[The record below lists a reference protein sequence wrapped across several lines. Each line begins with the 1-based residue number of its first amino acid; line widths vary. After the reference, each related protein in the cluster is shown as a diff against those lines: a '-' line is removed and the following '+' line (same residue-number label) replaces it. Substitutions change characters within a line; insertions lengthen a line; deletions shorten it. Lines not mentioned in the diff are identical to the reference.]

1 MSEVWSKNI
10 NDYLKAHKSSYKS
23 MYLSLALL
31 SLKKRGWIDSLFS
44 LMISLVMMLLGVRFD
59 YLSLEPII
67 DKILSIEISIFGII
81 FTIYSIILT
90 FFSDELTKVL
100 IRFEKQHKSSMLKE
114 YTGYYGKLLFLIF
127 FSIWVTMLVYF
138 CEIGNLTTL
147 LEALHI
153 YNKDFILDVLQDIKQ
168 IILLLYITFSIRIII
183 EMRCAIYN
191 TVCLFQLSMAVRLAA
206 LRDECH
212 K

>member
-31 SLKKRGWIDSLFS
+31 SLKKRGWIDWLFS

-90 FFSDELTKVL
+90 FFSDEFTKVL

>member
-1 MSEVWSKNI
+1 MSEVWTKNI
-10 NDYLKAHKSSYKS
+10 DDYLKVHKSSYKS

-31 SLKKRGWIDSLFS
+31 SPKKRGWIDWLFS
-44 LMISLVMMLLGVRFD
+44 IIISLVMILLGVRFD

-67 DKILSIEISIFGII
+67 DKILNIEISIFGII

-100 IRFEKQHKSSMLKE
+100 IRIEKQRKISMLKE

-127 FSIWVTMLVYF
+127 FSIWVTILVYF
-138 CEIGNLTTL
+138 CEIGNLATL
-147 LEALHI
+147 VETLCI
-153 YNKDFILDVLQDIKQ
+153 NNKDFILDILKDIKQ
-168 IILLLYITFSIRIII
+168 IILLLYITFSIRIIVEI
-183 EMRCAIYN
+183 RCAIYN

>member
-31 SLKKRGWIDSLFS
+31 SLKKRGWIDWLFS

>member
-31 SLKKRGWIDSLFS
+31 SLKKRGWIDWLFS

-127 FSIWVTMLVYF
+127 V
-138 CEIGNLTTL
+138 
-147 LEALHI
+147 
-153 YNKDFILDVLQDIKQ
+153 
-168 IILLLYITFSIRIII
+168 
-183 EMRCAIYN
+183 
-191 TVCLFQLSMAVRLAA
+191 
-206 LRDECH
+206 
-212 K
+212 

>member
-1 MSEVWSKNI
+1 MNEVWNKNI
-10 NDYLKAHKSSYKS
+10 NDYLKVHKSSYKS

-31 SLKKRGWIDSLFS
+31 SLKKRGWIDWLFS
-44 LMISLVMMLLGVRFD
+44 LMIALVMMLLGVRFD
-59 YLSLEPII
+59 YVSLEPVI

-100 IRFEKQHKSSMLKE
+100 IRIEKQDKSPMLKE

-127 FSIWVTMLVYF
+127 FSIWVTILVYF
-138 CEIGNLTTL
+138 FEIGNLTALVDTL
-147 LEALHI
+147 CI
-153 YNKDFILDVLQDIKQ
+153 NNKDFILYILNNIKQ
-168 IILLLYITFSIRIII
+168 IILVLYITFSIRIII

-191 TVCLFQLSMAVRLAA
+191 TICLFQLSMAVRLAA